1 MMTDRP
7 RPSLWE
13 LFSTFVLLGIQ
24 SFGGGSSTFLLIHQ
38 TSVNRGWLSEEEFV
52 RDYALSQIAPGI
64 NLLKLTILIGSRLR
78 GRSGIIVS
86 LLGLLVPS
94 AAVTALMTAG
104 FASIRSQPVVQAA
117 MKGILPAT
125 IGLSLAMGV
134 QMAAPLL
141 SGAYKEGPVR
151 LSANIV
157 IVLLAAVLMAFTN
170 ISPVLV
176 LLMAGAATVPLLA
189 ILPAQS
195 KQPVKEDPG

>member
-7 RPSLWE
+7 CPSLWD
-13 LFSTFVLLGIQ
+13 LFSTFLILGIQ
-24 SFGGGSSTFLLIHQ
+24 SFGGGTSTFIMIHQ
-38 TSVNRGWLSEEEFV
+38 TSLNRGWLSEEEFV

-64 NLLKLTILIGSRLR
+64 NLLKLTILIGNRLR
-78 GRSGIIVS
+78 GRSGLVVA
-86 LLGLLVPS
+86 LVGLLVPS

-104 FASIRSQPVVQAA
+104 FSLIRSQPLVQAA

-151 LSANIV
+151 LGTNIAILV
-157 IVLLAAVLMAFTN
+157 LAALLMAFTN
-170 ISPVLV
+170 ISPILV
-176 LLMAGAATVPLLA
+176 LLMAGAVTVLLLA
-189 ILPAQS
+189 FVPAQA
-195 KQPVKEDPG
+195 KKPLEEDAS

>member
-7 RPSLWE
+7 CPSLWD
-13 LFSTFVLLGIQ
+13 LFSTFLILGIQ
-24 SFGGGSSTFLLIHQ
+24 SFGGGTSTFIMIHQ
-38 TSVNRGWLSEEEFV
+38 TSLNRGWLSEEEFV

-64 NLLKLTILIGSRLR
+64 NLLKLTILIGNRLR
-78 GRSGIIVS
+78 GRSGLVVA
-86 LLGLLVPS
+86 LVGLLVPS

-104 FASIRSQPVVQAA
+104 FSLIRSQPLVQAA

-151 LSANIV
+151 LGANIAILV
-157 IVLLAAVLMAFTN
+157 LAALLMAFTN
-170 ISPVLV
+170 ISPILV
-176 LLMAGAATVPLLA
+176 LLMAGAVTVLLLIFVPVQAKKPLE
-189 ILPAQS
+189 
-195 KQPVKEDPG
+195 EDAS

>member
-7 RPSLWE
+7 RPGLWD
-13 LFSTFVLLGIQ
+13 LFITFLFLGIQ
-24 SFGGGSSTFLLIHQ
+24 SFGGGTSTFILIHQ
-38 TSVNRGWLSEEEFV
+38 TCINRAWLSEEEFV

-64 NLLKLTILIGSRLR
+64 NLLKLTILTGNRLR
-78 GRSGIIVS
+78 GRSGLIVA
-86 LLGLLVPS
+86 LVGLLVPS

-104 FASIRSQPVVQAA
+104 FSVIRSQPVVQAA

-141 SGAYKEGPVR
+141 SGAHKEGPVR
-151 LSANIV
+151 LGANIV
-157 IVLLAAVLMAFTN
+157 ILILAALLMAFTN

-176 LLMAGAATVPLLA
+176 LLMAGAATVLLLA
-189 ILPAQS
+189 LVPAQT
-195 KQPVKEDPG
+195 KQPLEEDAL

>member
-1 MMTDRP
+1 MLTDRP

-13 LFSTFVLLGIQ
+13 LFITFLFLGVQ
-24 SFGGGSSTFLLIHQ
+24 SFGGGTSTFIMIHQ
-38 TSVNRGWLSEEEFV
+38 TSVKRGWLSEEEFV

-64 NLLKLTILIGSRLR
+64 NLLKLTILIGNRLR
-78 GRSGIIVS
+78 GRSGLVVS
-86 LLGLLVPS
+86 LIGLLLPS

-104 FASIRSQPVVQAA
+104 FSAIRSQPVVQAA

-151 LSANIV
+151 LGANIV
-157 IVLLAAVLMAFTN
+157 IVALAALMMAFTN
-170 ISPVLV
+170 ISPILV
-176 LLMAGAATVPLLA
+176 LLMAGAATVLLLA
-189 ILPAQS
+189 LLPVHT
-195 KQPVKEDPG
+195 KLPLEEDAS